1 MAYVYYEHWL
11 EVGWSSVRIAVVETV
26 PFVLILVLG
35 NIAIQFMYHLGS
47 ILEGFIGIFMPN
59 GYLKVC
65 STYIITSFTF
75 TFTLHSIYW
84 FF

>member
-1 MAYVYYEHWL
+1 M

-47 ILEGFIGIFMPN
+47 ILEGLIGIFMPN
-59 GYLKVC
+59 GYLKV
-65 STYIITSFTF
+65 IITQ
-75 TFTLHSIYW
+75 LDLIKAVEELGNL
-84 FF
+84 

>member
-1 MAYVYYEHWL
+1 MAYVYHEHWL

-47 ILEGFIGIFMPN
+47 ILEGLIGIFMPN
-59 GYLKVC
+59 GYLKV
-65 STYIITSFTF
+65 IITKSGLIKAIKKTK
-75 TFTLHSIYW
+75 
-84 FF
+84 

>member
-1 MAYVYYEHWL
+1 M

-47 ILEGFIGIFMPN
+47 ILEGLIGIFMPN
-59 GYLKVC
+59 GYLKV
-65 STYIITSFTF
+65 IITQ
-75 TFTLHSIYW
+75 LDLIKVVEELGNL
-84 FF
+84 